1 MQLLLEKMHAC
12 VGARASGKSEIKYFT
27 SIRWMQVTGPDFAE
41 ATEAESTQ
49 MIVYFSMTAT
59 DLGL

>member
-1 MQLLLEKMHAC
+1 MQLLLAKMHAC
-12 VGARASGKSEIKYFT
+12 VGARASGKGDIKYFT
-27 SIRWMQVTGPDFAE
+27 FIRWMQVTGSDLAE

-49 MIVYFSMTAT
+49 IVVYSSVTAT